1 MVYGMMTMVKIQMG
15 GQEKELEVV
24 RQGEMV
30 RVVVDGKTAVFRL
43 LHTDGNTLILEQQGA
58 DGDHQ
63 LVRVAGHS
71 QGDKRQLWI
80 NGRSLTYERV
90 RPRQSGT
97 ADSHD
102 PSLASTIPAVV
113 SKILVAVGDP
123 VAAGDKL
130 ILLESMKMVIP
141 ILAPHDGTVTAL
153 HCQAGDSVQAG
164 IALIELSKD

>member
-1 MVYGMMTMVKIQMG
+1 MTLVKIQAN

-30 RVVVDGKTAVFRL
+30 RVVIDGKTAVFRL
-43 LHTDGNTLILEQQGA
+43 LHTDGTTLLLEQPET
-58 DGDHQ
+58 DGKNK
-63 LVRVAGHS
+63 LVRLAGQVH
-71 QGDKRQLWI
+71 GDKRQLWI

-123 VAAGDKL
+123 VVAGDKL

-141 ILAPHDGTVTAL
+141 ILSPHDGTVTAL
-153 HCQAGDSVQAG
+153 HCQPGESVQAG
-164 IALIELSKD
+164 VALIELSKD